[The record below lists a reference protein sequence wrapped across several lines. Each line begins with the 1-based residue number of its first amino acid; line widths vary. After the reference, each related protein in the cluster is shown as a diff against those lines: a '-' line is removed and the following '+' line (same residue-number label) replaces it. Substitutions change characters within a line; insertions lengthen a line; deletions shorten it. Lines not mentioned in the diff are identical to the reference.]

1 EIYAEQKKTGKIIT
15 PSELVW
21 RLGEKINNPKSIC
34 YWAWKNKIKIYCPAI
49 MDGSFGDMIYFFK
62 YQKPDFAIDIA
73 EEGKQ
78 LNDSIIGVEKTGI
91 IVLGAGLVKHS
102 ILNAH
107 MYRNGAEYA
116 VYINNSQEFD
126 GSDAGALPEEAIS
139 WGKLS
144 KDTNAIKVFGDATIL
159 FPIMVA
165 ETFAKKKIKN

>member
-1 EIYAEQKKTGKIIT
+1 
-15 PSELVW
+15 
-21 RLGEKINNPKSIC
+21 
-34 YWAWKNKIKIYCPAI
+34 
-49 MDGSFGDMIYFFK
+49 
-62 YQKPDFAIDIA
+62 
-73 EEGKQ
+73 
-78 LNDSIIGVEKTGI
+78 
-91 IVLGAGLVKHS
+91 
-102 ILNAH
+102 